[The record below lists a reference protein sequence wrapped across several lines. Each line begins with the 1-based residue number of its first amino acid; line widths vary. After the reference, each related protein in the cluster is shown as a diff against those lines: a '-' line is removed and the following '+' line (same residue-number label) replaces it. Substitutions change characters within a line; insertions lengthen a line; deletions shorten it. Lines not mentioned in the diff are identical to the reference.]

1 MFILLLGSHKFGLDP
16 RRIVESA
23 ALPGSLSS
31 LLNGLFAVPLLLTN
45 LSPRE
50 MPRLVSAPS
59 LLAIANA
66 LPRRTLRDCLIQVT
80 CEMANGQILLWASNL

>member
-50 MPRLVSAPS
+50 MPSPRFCAFAISHCKRPSTAHSQRLLES
-59 LLAIANA
+59 
-66 LPRRTLRDCLIQVT
+66 R
-80 CEMANGQILLWASNL
+80 